1 MNSISW
7 LVYLA
12 DISQGISTLLG
23 FSAFV
28 LAMFLGVL
36 TAGVFIKGW
45 AWPKTRYYFL
55 VGFLAFSAAIIPSKN
70 AIYMIA
76 ASEMGERAINT
87 ELAGDVFFI
96 IKKEIQKMK
105 EKHQ

>member
-1 MNSISW
+1 MNNISW

-36 TAGVFIKGW
+36 TTGVFIEGW
-45 AWPKTRYYFL
+45 TWPKTRYYFL
-55 VGFLAFSAAIIPSKN
+55 VGFLALSATIIPSKN
-70 AIYMIA
+70 TIYMIV
-76 ASEMGERAINT
+76 ASEMGEKASNT
-87 ELAGDVFFI
+87 DLAGDVFFI

>member
-7 LVYLA
+7 LIYIA
-12 DISQGISTLLG
+12 DITQGLSLFLG
-23 FSAFV
+23 FSSLLIALSLV
-28 LAMFLGVL
+28 ML
-36 TAGVFIKGW
+36 TFASYAGLLTR
-45 AWPKTRYYFL
+45 PKTRYYFL
-55 VGFLAFSAAIIPSKN
+55 FIFISILANTLPSKT

-76 ASEMGERAINT
+76 ASEMGEKAINT